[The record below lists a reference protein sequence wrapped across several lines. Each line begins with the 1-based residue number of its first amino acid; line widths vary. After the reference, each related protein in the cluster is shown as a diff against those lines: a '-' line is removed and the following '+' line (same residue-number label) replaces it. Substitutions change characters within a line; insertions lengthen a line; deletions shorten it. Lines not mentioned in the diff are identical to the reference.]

1 MDTTQQLPEESQFN
15 LWIRAI
21 RPFSFSASMIPII
34 VGAMYAWYEVDPVKI
49 NWFLFPI
56 VILASLLIH
65 SGTNLVSEYYDYVVG
80 VDREDSYGSSR
91 VLVDKLIQPKK
102 ILYAGYLCFGLT
114 FILGMILVSQRGLPL
129 FTIGIVGIFGG
140 MFYSG
145 KPFGYKYIALGDIM
159 VFFLMGPLMV
169 IGSYFAISG
178 EYNNN
183 VFWISAPIGFLVTA
197 ILHANNT
204 RDIADDKAANIRT
217 FAIII
222 GLQASKVEYYFLVL
236 GAYLLIFLMVF
247 NGTLEIWS
255 LIVLLSLPPAISN
268 LKDISKAE
276 IGNPSIIAMMDIKTA
291 QHHML
296 FGLLLAVSIVISKF
310 F

>member
-114 FILGMILVSQRGLPL
+114 FILGMILVS
-129 FTIGIVGIFGG
+129 
-140 MFYSG
+140 
-145 KPFGYKYIALGDIM
+145 
-159 VFFLMGPLMV
+159 
-169 IGSYFAISG
+169 
-178 EYNNN
+178 
-183 VFWISAPIGFLVTA
+183 
-197 ILHANNT
+197 
-204 RDIADDKAANIRT
+204 
-217 FAIII
+217 
-222 GLQASKVEYYFLVL
+222 
-236 GAYLLIFLMVF
+236 
-247 NGTLEIWS
+247 
-255 LIVLLSLPPAISN
+255 
-268 LKDISKAE
+268 
-276 IGNPSIIAMMDIKTA
+276 
-291 QHHML
+291 
-296 FGLLLAVSIVISKF
+296 
-310 F
+310 